1 MLQGVKVLQQ
11 KLAEVIGELTGGD
24 RAGAGMDGYGGG
36 PRSPDLNGG
45 AGTAYGGM
53 DQGYTTPYGGAA
65 GNTSVWG
72 GAATPFGAQPY
83 GGGY

>member
-24 RAGAGMDGYGGG
+24 RGGMDGAYGGG

-45 AGTAYGGM
+45 AGTAYGGGM
-53 DQGYTTPYGGAA
+53 DQGYTTPYGGPG
-65 GNTSVWG
+65 GNASVWG